1 MAMSRLSQRG
11 LFSVVCSLVLGGCAL
26 FPPNVEPFYFES
38 ASFVFPVKEA
48 RFTPM
53 DSSQEK
59 RYSGEFL
66 EVRVQSKTNLAK
78 LAEER
83 EYNLWVE
90 ARFCDETEPLFLWGP
105 SELRYQDAEMNYN
118 SVPLRERTYVQA
130 LIAKLPKDAP
140 KSYHFHIGASGYLQ
154 AEYGTY
160 HGADV
165 AYDLKNA
172 PRDICV
178 KIRGG
183 GYIAR
188 GFESSVIVVPK
199 EKIQSAR
206 LK

>member
-1 MAMSRLSQRG
+1 ML
-11 LFSVVCSLVLGGCAL
+11 CSLVLGGCAL

-53 DSSQEK
+53 NSSQEK

-83 EYNLWVE
+83 EYNVGVDAW
-90 ARFCDETEPLFLWGP
+90 FCDETEPLFLWGP

-140 KSYHFHIGASGYLQ
+140 KIYHFYIEDSGYLRD
-154 AEYGTY
+154 EHFGT
-160 HGADV
+160 HA
-165 AYDLKNA
+165 AYDLKNT

-183 GYIAR
+183 GYLTQ
-188 GFESSVIVVPK
+188 GFESNVIVVPK

>member
-1 MAMSRLSQRG
+1 MAMYRLSQRG
-11 LFSVVCSLVLGGCAL
+11 LFSVLCSLVLGGCAL

-38 ASFVFPVKEA
+38 ASFVFPVKET

-53 DSSQEK
+53 NSSQEK

-83 EYNLWVE
+83 EYNLWVK
-90 ARFCDETEPLFLWGP
+90 ARFCDETEALTTLGTTG
-105 SELRYQDAEMNYN
+105 ELRYQDAQVGYN
-118 SVPLRERTYVQA
+118 SVPLRERVYVQT

-165 AYDLKNA
+165 AYDLKNT

-183 GYIAR
+183 GY
-188 GFESSVIVVPK
+188 
-199 EKIQSAR
+199 
-206 LK
+206 